1 MTDKQNINWNSMPAF
16 LSIREVAA
24 IIDRTPATVHKLIKT
39 AGLPATLIIKR
50 YKVPKRE
57 FRAWLDKHPVRPHK
71 KKKGTIQ

>member
-1 MTDKQNINWNSMPAF
+1 MTDIQNINWNSMPAF

-24 IIDRTPATVHKLIKT
+24 IIDRTPATVHKLIRS

-57 FRAWLDKHPVRPHK
+57 FKAWLEQHPVRPHK
-71 KKKGTIQ
+71 KKKGSTQ